1 MHPIIFYLPGK
12 RSRRWK
18 VLQRTT
24 NLFLVELIQT
34 VVSTVETRQT
44 EPTGRSTST
53 RSLRPHLVIY
63 ILFFLVVFFFIILSV
78 VCSETSNVH
87 KRPWAPHATSVHV
100 PPNSSQVVMGG
111 RRRKKK
117 RKGRVICYWV
127 SEIERRGNESEGS
140 RPSVVSCL
148 WKLIDVSQVG
158 VIEDYFDSIQ
168 GVRLSYPL
176 QLYLRTWTN
185 GD

>member
-1 MHPIIFYLPGK
+1 MYTKGHELLMPRLSMSLQTLP
-12 RSRRWK
+12 RW
-18 VLQRTT
+18 LW
-24 NLFLVELIQT
+24 
-34 VVSTVETRQT
+34 
-44 EPTGRSTST
+44 GR
-53 RSLRPHLVIY
+53 
-63 ILFFLVVFFFIILSV
+63 
-78 VCSETSNVH
+78 
-87 KRPWAPHATSVHV
+87 
-100 PPNSSQVVMGG
+100 

-127 SEIERRGNESEGS
+127 GEIERRGNESEGS
-140 RPSVVSCL
+140 CPSVVSCV